1 MTAPVPPPGGHGG
14 DGARVAAA
22 LGLDPAEVLDLSASL
37 NPVAPDP
44 GPVVARHLAALAR
57 YPDATEAT
65 EALGTRLDVDP
76 DRLVLTNGGAE
87 AIALVGRVLGGR
99 VDEPDFSLYPR
110 EPVAGTEA
118 PRWRSNP
125 HSPSGALAGAAER
138 AGVWDEAFWPLA
150 TATWTRGD
158 HRHGSVVVGSL
169 TKLLACP
176 GLRLGYVLAPDGPTG
191 DALLTAV
198 RHAQPGWSVGGLECA
213 ALPELLDAVDLPA
226 WHRDLRHLRDEL
238 VSLLVAYGHRVGAAD
253 APWVLVHDV
262 PHLRAALAPHG
273 VVVRSCASFG
283 WPDTVRIAVPDD
295 EGRRHLADAL
305 HAIS

>member
-1 MTAPVPPPGGHGG
+1 MTVSVPPPGGHGG

-22 LGLDPAEVLDLSASL
+22 LGLDPAAVLDLSASL

-44 GPVVARHLAALAR
+44 APVVARHLDAVGR

-65 EALGTRLDVDP
+65 EALAARLGVDHG
-76 DRLVLTNGGAE
+76 RLLLTNGGAE
-87 AIALVGRVLGGR
+87 AIALVGAVLGGR

-110 EPVAGTEA
+110 RSVPNVDP

-125 HSPSGALAGAAER
+125 HSPSGVLAGSDER

-158 HRHGSVVVGSL
+158 HRRGSVVVGSL

-176 GLRLGYVLAPDGPTG
+176 GLRLGYVVAPDGPAG
-191 DALLTAV
+191 DDLLASV
-198 RHAQPGWSVGGLECA
+198 RRAQPGWSVGGLECA
-213 ALPELLDAVDLPA
+213 ALPELLDAVDLTS
-226 WHRDLRHLRDEL
+226 WRHRLDDLRAEL
-238 VSLLVAYGHRVGAAD
+238 VDLLVTYGHRVSAAD
-253 APWVLVHDV
+253 APWVLVHDA

-295 EGRRHLADAL
+295 ENRRRLAGAL